1 MKRENQTQILRKAFL
16 SGEALNRENALE
28 KYNVRA
34 LGKII
39 QFLRE
44 EGYDFNKKYVL
55 SSKEEGKTVCQYS
68 LKGLPYA

>member
-1 MKRENQTQILRKAFL
+1 MKQPSQSEILRRAFL

-28 KYNVRA
+28 KYNIRSLA
-34 LGKII
+34 KIV
-39 QFLRE
+39 QLLRE

-55 SSKEEGKTVCQYS
+55 STKEDGKTLCQYS